1 MNEDLLIKI
10 ALTGVGATLV
20 MDSWSW
26 IQRHALHIPTFRYP
40 LVGRWI
46 LAMRHGTF
54 THKTI
59 MTTPAARGE
68 TAVGWAAHY
77 LTGVL
82 FAFFLWLLA
91 GAQWFTAPTPGPA
104 LAAGLLTTLAPF
116 ALMQPALGFGFAAS
130 KTPSPVRAR
139 LLSLTAHLVFGGGLY
154 LAAWVITLF

>member
-54 THKTI
+54 THRTI

-104 LAAGLLTTLAPF
+104 RRSQQGYSRRSRRSPLCSPRWAS
-116 ALMQPALGFGFAAS
+116 ALPRR
-130 KTPSPVRAR
+130 KRR
-139 LLSLTAHLVFGGGLY
+139 RR
-154 LAAWVITLF
+154 